1 MATVE
6 KKAKV
11 ENNEEREEK
20 LLEEIDS
27 CQNEIDALNEKASE
41 EILKIEQRYNKL
53 RSPFYEKR
61 NEIIN
66 KVPNFWVTSFINH
79 PRISSVLDEQEESV
93 LHFMTTLHV
102 EDFDDIKTGYKIS
115 FSFKENPYFSNDVLT
130 KEFHLA
136 VDSNSSNPNHTSTST
151 PILWKEGK
159 DLLKQLQNKQTSNS
173 RKRDLEYKS
182 FFDWFS
188 DNSDPLNDDLAETI
202 KDDIWPNP
210 LQYFLVPEIDVYKSD
225 QSDDDENEDEED
237 GEGEEEI
244 GEDEDQ

>member
-79 PRISSVLDEQEESV
+79 PRIS
-93 LHFMTTLHV
+93 
-102 EDFDDIKTGYKIS
+102 
-115 FSFKENPYFSNDVLT
+115 
-130 KEFHLA
+130 
-136 VDSNSSNPNHTSTST
+136 
-151 PILWKEGK
+151 
-159 DLLKQLQNKQTSNS
+159 
-173 RKRDLEYKS
+173 R
-182 FFDWFS
+182 
-188 DNSDPLNDDLAETI
+188 
-202 KDDIWPNP
+202 
-210 LQYFLVPEIDVYKSD
+210 
-225 QSDDDENEDEED
+225 
-237 GEGEEEI
+237 
-244 GEDEDQ
+244 

>member
-27 CQNEIDALNEKASE
+27 CRNEIDALNEKASE

-79 PRISSVLDEQEESV
+79 PRIS
-93 LHFMTTLHV
+93 
-102 EDFDDIKTGYKIS
+102 
-115 FSFKENPYFSNDVLT
+115 
-130 KEFHLA
+130 
-136 VDSNSSNPNHTSTST
+136 
-151 PILWKEGK
+151 
-159 DLLKQLQNKQTSNS
+159 
-173 RKRDLEYKS
+173 R
-182 FFDWFS
+182 
-188 DNSDPLNDDLAETI
+188 
-202 KDDIWPNP
+202 
-210 LQYFLVPEIDVYKSD
+210 
-225 QSDDDENEDEED
+225 
-237 GEGEEEI
+237 
-244 GEDEDQ
+244 

>member
-1 MATVE
+1 MFV
-6 KKAKV
+6 
-11 ENNEEREEK
+11 
-20 LLEEIDS
+20 
-27 CQNEIDALNEKASE
+27 
-41 EILKIEQRYNKL
+41 Y
-53 RSPFYEKR
+53 FY
-61 NEIIN
+61 
-66 KVPNFWVTSFINH
+66 F
-79 PRISSVLDEQEESV
+79 SVLDEQEESV

-225 QSDDDENEDEED
+225 QSDDD
-237 GEGEEEI
+237 GK
-244 GEDEDQ
+244 

>member
-1 MATVE
+1 MLCDVLDLWIFFLCKMATVE

-79 PRISSVLDEQEESV
+79 PRIS
-93 LHFMTTLHV
+93 
-102 EDFDDIKTGYKIS
+102 
-115 FSFKENPYFSNDVLT
+115 
-130 KEFHLA
+130 
-136 VDSNSSNPNHTSTST
+136 
-151 PILWKEGK
+151 
-159 DLLKQLQNKQTSNS
+159 
-173 RKRDLEYKS
+173 R
-182 FFDWFS
+182 
-188 DNSDPLNDDLAETI
+188 
-202 KDDIWPNP
+202 
-210 LQYFLVPEIDVYKSD
+210 
-225 QSDDDENEDEED
+225 
-237 GEGEEEI
+237 
-244 GEDEDQ
+244 

>member
-1 MATVE
+1 MAY
-6 KKAKV
+6 KI
-11 ENNEEREEK
+11 R
-20 LLEEIDS
+20 I
-27 CQNEIDALNEKASE
+27 LNEFVFVYCS
-41 EILKIEQRYNKL
+41 I
-53 RSPFYEKR
+53 F
-61 NEIIN
+61 
-66 KVPNFWVTSFINH
+66 
-79 PRISSVLDEQEESV
+79 SVLDEQEESV

-151 PILWKEGK
+151 TIQWKEGK

-182 FFDWFS
+182 FFDWFT

-225 QSDDDENEDEED
+225 QSDDDGN
-237 GEGEEEI
+237 
-244 GEDEDQ
+244 